1 MTGGPTAVLRARGS
15 TLEDLAFAQGRGTVE
30 VSRDRLLEDLAHVR
44 AATGT
49 PWDAFATRSLL
60 ARTARR
66 AHARLGDGARGLV
79 DAYAAGVRAGGLDAW
94 EDWTSLG
101 VMAVHH
107 SLFGSLGHHLWRRHV
122 RRTLGAGALERLVQ
136 EAPALSGSNAWVVGG
151 ARSADGSPLIGADP
165 HRIVTVPGVYQR
177 VHLVATA
184 DDVDVVGLTFP
195 GVPGVQH
202 FGHTG
207 TVAWAITNAMAD
219 TQQLTDVGPDAP
231 RDLVDGVPVTAHGPL
246 VLQHPDGSGVAVR
259 TVPWELDDLGLDAL
273 PRLLRA
279 RTVADVDT
287 ALEAW
292 VEPVNDVLVA
302 DVEGRVLHRVAGR
315 VPRREPDGTWSGWVS
330 SYRREVGPDG
340 HAVVAN
346 HRQGE
351 HSADLADELA
361 PPHRGRRLEQLLA
374 ERDVL
379 DVETG
384 AALHADTLLLPA
396 AAWQGRLRSL
406 VLDGE
411 PSSVVGLRDRLVAW
425 DRRMDADSV
434 EAALFATLRSV
445 AVRGLLAHP
454 AVAPLARTSSD
465 PWTGPGEL
473 FAPWLRPEPRL
484 ALALDRWVD
493 GDPPLDGVDVD
504 ALLADGL
511 REAAPVPSAARG
523 PAPPPVPSAP
533 TTWGDVHTFMPPG
546 GPTVRLAGDD
556 GCVLSTSSLP
566 GLDDRVWRG
575 PVARLVW
582 CLADRSRSRWTVPDE
597 LDVWASGATSPLE
610 A

>member
-1 MTGGPTAVLRARGS
+1 MTGGPTAVLRASGS
-15 TLEDLAFAQGRGTVE
+15 TLEDLAFTQGRATAE

-44 AATGT
+44 GATGT
-49 PWDAFATRSLL
+49 SWDAFVRRSLL

-66 AHARLGDGARGLV
+66 AHDRLGDEAKGLV
-79 DAYAAGVRAGGLDAW
+79 DAYAAGVRAGGVEDW

-107 SLFGSLGHHLWRRHV
+107 ALFGSLGHQLWRRHV
-122 RRTLGAGALERLVQ
+122 RRALGPDALARLVQ

-151 ARSADGSPLIGADP
+151 ARSADGSPLVGADP
-165 HRIVTVPGVYQR
+165 HRFVTVPGVYQR
-177 VHLVATA
+177 VQLVST
-184 DDVDVVGLTFP
+184 DEDVDVAGLTFP

-219 TQQLTDVGPDAP
+219 TQQLVDIGADVP
-231 RDLVDGVPVTAHGPL
+231 RHVVDGVPVTAHGPL
-246 VLQHPDGSGVAVR
+246 VLEHPDGSGVAVR
-259 TVPWELDDLGLDAL
+259 TVPWLLDDLGLDAL

-279 RTVADVDT
+279 RTVADVDA
-287 ALEAW
+287 ALEVW

-315 VPRREPDGTWSGWVS
+315 VPRREPDGTWSGWVT

-351 HSADLADELA
+351 HSADLAHELA

-406 VLDGE
+406 VLDRE
-411 PSSVVGLRDRLVAW
+411 PPHVTALRDRLVAW
-425 DRRMDADSV
+425 DGRMDADSV
-434 EAALFATLRSV
+434 DAALFATLRSAV
-445 AVRGLLAHP
+445 VRGLVRHP
-454 AVAPLARTSSD
+454 ALAALAVPSAD

-473 FAPWLRPEPRL
+473 FAPWMRPEPRL
-484 ALALDRWVD
+484 ALALDRGLD
-493 GDPPLDGVDVD
+493 GEDALDGVDVD
-504 ALLADGL
+504 ALLRDGL
-511 REAAPVPSAARG
+511 REAAPALAD
-523 PAPPPVPSAP
+523 PVP
-533 TTWGDVHTFMPPG
+533 WGDLHAFTPPG
-546 GPTVRLAGDD
+546 GPTLRLGGDD

>member
-1 MTGGPTAVLRARGS
+1 MTVLRAAGGS
-15 TLEDLAFAQGRGTVE
+15 LEELAFAQGRASAE
-30 VSRDRLLEDLAHVR
+30 QSRDRLLEDLAHVR
-44 AATGT
+44 STTGT

-66 AHARLGDGARGLV
+66 AHTRLSDEARGLV
-79 DAYAAGVRAGGLDAW
+79 DAYAAGVRAGGVPDW
-94 EDWTSLG
+94 DDWTSLG

-107 SLFGSLGHHLWRRHV
+107 ALFGSLGHHLWRRHV
-122 RRTLGAGALERLVQ
+122 GRTLGAGALARLVQ

-165 HRIVTVPGVYQR
+165 HRLVTVPGVYQR
-177 VHLVATA
+177 VHLVASA
-184 DDVDVVGLTFP
+184 EDVDVVGLTFP

-219 TQQLTDVGPDAP
+219 TQQLTDVGPDEP
-231 RDLVDGVPVTAHGPL
+231 RDVVDGVTVTAHGPL
-246 VLQHPDGSGVAVR
+246 VLEHPDGSGVAVR
-259 TVPWELDDLGLDAL
+259 TVPWLLDDLGLDAL
-273 PRLLRA
+273 PGLLRA

-287 ALEAW
+287 ALDAW

-302 DVEGRVLHRVAGR
+302 DTAGRVLHRVAGR
-315 VPRREPDGTWSGWVS
+315 VPRRTPDGSWSGWVPS
-330 SYRREVGPDG
+330 HRREVPADG
-340 HAVVAN
+340 HQVVAN
-346 HRQGE
+346 HRQGP

-361 PPHRGRRLEQLLA
+361 PPHRARRLEQLLA

-384 AALHADTLLLPA
+384 AALHADTVLLPA
-396 AAWQGRLRSL
+396 AAWQDRLRSL
-406 VLDGE
+406 TLDGE
-411 PSSVVGLRDRLVAW
+411 TPQVADLRARLVAW

-434 EAALFATLRSV
+434 EAALFATLRSA

-454 AVAPLARTSSD
+454 AVAPLARPSSD
-465 PWTGPGEL
+465 PWTSPGEL

-484 ALALDRWVD
+484 ALALDRWVA
-493 GDPPLDGVDVD
+493 GDEPVDGVDVD
-504 ALLADGL
+504 ALLRDGL
-511 REAAPVPSAARG
+511 REAAPLPSAARG

-533 TTWGDVHTFMPPG
+533 TTWGDVHTFTPLG

-566 GLDDRVWRG
+566 GVDDRVWRG

-610 A
+610 D

>member
-1 MTGGPTAVLRARGS
+1 MTVLRATGGS
-15 TLEDLAFAQGRGTVE
+15 LEEVAFAQGRATAE
-30 VSRDRLLEDLAHVR
+30 QSRERLLEDLAHVR
-44 AATGT
+44 STTGT
-49 PWDAFATRSLL
+49 PWDAFATRTLL

-66 AHARLGDGARGLV
+66 AHARLADGSRGLV
-79 DAYAAGVRAGGLDAW
+79 DAYAAGVRAGGVEEWA
-94 EDWTSLG
+94 DWTSLG

-107 SLFGSLGHHLWRRHV
+107 ALFGSLGHHLWRRHV
-122 RRTLGAGALERLVQ
+122 GRTLGPAARDRLVQ

-151 ARSADGSPLIGADP
+151 SRSADGLPLVGADP
-165 HRIVTVPGVYQR
+165 HRLVSVPGVYQR
-177 VHLVATA
+177 VHLVAM
-184 DDVDVVGLTFP
+184 DEDVDVVGLTFP

-219 TQQLTDVGPDAP
+219 TQQPTDVGPDEP

-246 VLQHPDGSGVAVR
+246 VLERADGSGVAVR
-259 TVPWELDDLGLDAL
+259 TVPWLLDDLGLDAL
-273 PRLLRA
+273 PGLLRA
-279 RTVADVDT
+279 RTVADVDV
-287 ALEAW
+287 ALDAW

-315 VPRREPDGTWSGWVS
+315 VPRRTADGSWSGWVPS
-330 SYRREVGPDG
+330 HRREVPADG
-340 HAVVAN
+340 HQVVAN
-346 HRQGE
+346 HRQGP

-361 PPHRGRRLEQLLA
+361 PPHRARRLEQLLQ
-374 ERDVL
+374 EHPVL
-379 DVETG
+379 DVEAA
-384 AALHADTLLLPA
+384 AALHADTVLLPA
-396 AAWQGRLRSL
+396 AAWQERLRLL

-411 PSSVVGLRDRLVAW
+411 TPQVAELRDRLVAW

-434 EAALFATLRSV
+434 EAARFATLRSA
-445 AVRGLLAHP
+445 AVRGLLAH
-454 AVAPLARTSSD
+454 AAAAPLARTPTD
-465 PWTGPGEL
+465 PWSGPGEL

-484 ALALDRWVD
+484 ALALDRWVA

-504 ALLADGL
+504 ALLRHGL
-511 REAAPVPSAARG
+511 RDAAPALAD
-523 PAPPPVPSAP
+523 PVP
-533 TTWGDVHTFMPPG
+533 WGDLHTFTPPG
-546 GPTVRLAGDD
+546 GPTLRLGGDD

-566 GLDDRVWRG
+566 GIDDRVWRG

-610 A
+610 D